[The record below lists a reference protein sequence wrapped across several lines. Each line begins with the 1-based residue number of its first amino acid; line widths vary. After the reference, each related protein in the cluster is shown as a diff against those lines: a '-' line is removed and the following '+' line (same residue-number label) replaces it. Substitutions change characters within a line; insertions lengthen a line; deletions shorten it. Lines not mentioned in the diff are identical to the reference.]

1 VLFEELNHKMDIVL
15 EGYGEI
21 GRKFEEAREDRQ
33 QIKDDLTYKIEVV
46 ANDLQETKEELRETR
61 SEVTETKE
69 GLRETRSELKQT
81 RETLS
86 DDIEATRL
94 ELRETRE
101 ELGQKIDK
109 IGGIVEDHG
118 IRINTLE
125 RMANVD

>member
-1 VLFEELNHKMDIVL
+1 MDIVP

-33 QIKDDLTYKIEVV
+33 QIKDDPAYKIKVA

-61 SEVTETKE
+61 
-69 GLRETRSELKQT
+69 
-81 RETLS
+81 
-86 DDIEATRL
+86 
-94 ELRETRE
+94 E
-101 ELGQKIDK
+101 EPGQKIDK
-109 IGGIVEDHG
+109 IGGIAEDHG